1 MGYGHDGTGLCEGI
15 DRRAGVEAI
24 WLGGGSAMNLKLCR
38 TMPVLLCTAASLIAQ
53 SSEFDAAT
61 LKASPP
67 PEGDLININLGRI
80 QNGRLTLTNA
90 SLSDC
95 LNFAYGIVA
104 DPQLA
109 GPDWIKSKAIRF
121 DVVAEAPPDTPR
133 ERMLLM
139 LQGLLAERLKVAV
152 HHESRELAYLALVQG
167 KNGSKMRKAQPN
179 PAPPKGPM
187 IAGSIVTNGMSMQ
200 TLALLLSRFQREM
213 VLDQTGLD
221 GLFEIKLEWSP
232 NQNTDGPALPTALQ
246 EQLGLRLESHKGP
259 VDVLVVDSAVQIPAD
274 N

>member
-1 MGYGHDGTGLCEGI
+1 L
-15 DRRAGVEAI
+15 
-24 WLGGGSAMNLKLCR
+24 NLKPFWIV
-38 TMPVLLCTAASLIAQ
+38 PVLFCAAGSLIAQ
-53 SSEFDAAT
+53 SLEFDAAT

-67 PEGDLININLGRI
+67 PEGDLIYINLGKI

-95 LNFAYGIVA
+95 LKFAYNIVA
-104 DPQLA
+104 DAQLA

-121 DVVAEAPPDTPR
+121 DVVAEAAPDTSR

-139 LQGLLAERLKVAV
+139 LQALLAERLKVAV
-152 HHESRELAYLALVQG
+152 HHESRELAYLALVQA
-167 KNGSKMRKAQPN
+167 KNGSRMRQAEPN
-179 PAPPKGPM
+179 PPPPKGPM
-187 IAGSIVTNGMSMQ
+187 VAGSIVTNGMSMQ
-200 TLALLLSRFQREM
+200 ALSLLLSRFQREM
-213 VLDQTGLD
+213 IIDQTGLT
-221 GLFEIKLEWSP
+221 GSFEIKLEWSP

-259 VDVLVVDSAVQIPAD
+259 VDVLVVDSAEKIPAD

>member
-1 MGYGHDGTGLCEGI
+1 MILGTIIAALASKQYGLE
-15 DRRAGVEAI
+15 E
-24 WLGGGSAMNLKLCR
+24 GSAMNLKLCR

-53 SSEFDAAT
+53 STEFDAAT

-95 LNFAYGIVA
+95 LKFAYGIVA
-104 DPQLA
+104 DAQLA

-167 KNGSKMRKAQPN
+167 KNGSKMRKVQVN

-221 GLFEIKLEWSP
+221 GSFEIKLEWSP